1 MNIYIYLFIL
11 LSVLFSQK
19 DEIIYIRYFEND
31 HCFLSN
37 LSMLSTERRGK
48 SHIAVSYNDK
58 ELPIKIERFSAK
70 GNLEKRELLTYSQDK
85 KLVQRGEY
93 NKNGKYEKLTIIG
106 DSELWSKEFRSWR
119 YPVNEPL
126 TFTDQRSHF
135 TLGEGEHVSKIV
147 FETIDGQR
155 YGQIDLDYDYLG
167 SLSEERWRD
176 LPSGRIIRRFKY
188 KFDIMAGI
196 IQIWEFGHSGELI
209 SNVAINHAPADELY
223 LVPPPRTHN
232 TLDEAEIIAK
242 EIEEKRLLIPHS
254 GIIPKTIWDELI
266 LVNGDRLMIDF
277 VVLNEN
283 GIKFRL
289 ESEQEILTLPIHRV
303 RTLTSRMGNVI
314 YPKSI
319 QP

>member
-1 MNIYIYLFIL
+1 MRKVTLIVIFISVL
-11 LSVLFSQK
+11 LSQERDVA
-19 DEIIYIRYFEND
+19 YIRYFEND
-31 HCFLSN
+31 HYFLSN
-37 LSMLSTERRGK
+37 LSMLSTERRGRN
-48 SHIAVSYNDK
+48 HIAVSYSED
-58 ELPIKIERFSAK
+58 ELPIKIERYSAN

-106 DSELWSKEFRSWR
+106 EFELWSKEYRSWR

-135 TLGEGEHVSKIV
+135 SLGDGEHVSKIV

-196 IQIWEFGHSGELI
+196 IQIWEFGHNGELI
-209 SNVAINHAPADELY
+209 SNVAINQAPADELY

-232 TLDEAEIIAK
+232 TLDEVEIIANEIK
-242 EIEEKRLLIPHS
+242 ENRILIPHS

-266 LVNGDRLMIDF
+266 LINGDRLMIDF
-277 VVLNEN
+277 VLLNEN

-303 RTLTSRMGNVI
+303 RSLTSRMGDVI